1 MRMNKSLFLVFI
13 YYLVYLYLLSA
24 HRQLDGE
31 CTAFAFM

>member
-24 HRQLDGE
+24 HRQLDGKGA
-31 CTAFAFM
+31 AFSFM